1 MLLAGCQNLALSMAG
16 AGASA
21 ALGASLNGIT
31 YRTFTAPLP
40 LVKQASI
47 AALEIMGITLDS
59 FGRFDDG
66 EIIFART
73 EGRTVE
79 IELEAISQRATRLRV
94 TTRDGGFFYDG
105 ATANE
110 IVAQTEK
117 ALEAPRLSA
126 N

>member
-1 MLLAGCQNLALSMAG
+1 MALAGCQNLALSVAG

-40 LVKQASI
+40 LVKKASI

-59 FGRFDDG
+59 FGRFDEG

-73 EGRTVE
+73 QGRTVE

-94 TTRDGGFFYDG
+94 ATRDGGFFYDS

-110 IVAQTEK
+110 IIAQTEK
-117 ALEAPRLSA
+117 ALDAPRLSA